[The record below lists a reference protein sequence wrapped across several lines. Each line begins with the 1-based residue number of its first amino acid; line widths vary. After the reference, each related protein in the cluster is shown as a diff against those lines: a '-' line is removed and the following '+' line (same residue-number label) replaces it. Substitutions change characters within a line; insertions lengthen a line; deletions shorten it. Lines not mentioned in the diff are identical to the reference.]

1 VPSRNW
7 HGTIYVPLV
16 NLTTDV
22 LFRHHHHSLQ
32 YSSQTGAVSCR
43 AASVLRLCCANH
55 LCLFH
60 VNYIKPVVT
69 FGSPSEN
76 IGNLE
81 KNRCYWLFKP
91 FETLKIC
98 ALLDNFCVNL
108 GLGVRPRPP
117 APPSLARA
125 VRGMRL
131 INGLQTVSKI
141 IHNFISP

>member
-69 FGSPSEN
+69 FGSSSEN

-81 KNRCYWLFKP
+81 KKTGATATGYLSH
-91 FETLKIC
+91 L
-98 ALLDNFCVNL
+98 
-108 GLGVRPRPP
+108 
-117 APPSLARA
+117 
-125 VRGMRL
+125 RL
-131 INGLQTVSKI
+131 
-141 IHNFISP
+141 